1 MALAARDGQATE
13 IVPLGDDAETT
24 YVMFF
29 LKSIARAV
37 ATVSFLTL
45 LYGSASAQS
54 TLFNIPSTDVVAKKK
69 VYLEF
74 DFVSHLEHHENG
86 GFQSYI
92 PRAVFGLGKRTEAGV
107 NITFADTLVGDQ
119 PIELQPNVK
128 HQFYS
133 NEEKAVTIAAGGILY
148 LPVANRTGTDT
159 FGMIYTVVSK
169 TIKGSHG
176 PRLTTG
182 AYSLIGRTGG
192 NGDNVGAIAG
202 YEQPLLPGRVSF
214 VADWFSGKN
223 RFGYLTPGLALNVS
237 KTSLLY
243 AGYSIGN
250 QGRKNNALFMYY
262 AITF

>member
-1 MALAARDGQATE
+1 MALAARDRQATE
-13 IVPLGDDAETT
+13 IVPIGDDAETT

-29 LKSIARAV
+29 LKSIARVV
-37 ATVSFLTL
+37 ATVTFFAALHV
-45 LYGSASAQS
+45 SATGQS
-54 TLFNIPSTDVVAKKK
+54 TLFNIPSTDVVSKKK

-74 DFVSHLEHHENG
+74 DFVSHLQRHENG

-107 NITFADTLVGDQ
+107 NVTFTDTLVGDQ
-119 PIELQPNVK
+119 PVELQPNVK

-133 NEEKAVTIAAGGILY
+133 NEEKAVTISAGGILY

-169 TIKGSHG
+169 TVKGSHG

-182 AYSLIGRTGG
+182 AYTLIGRTSG
-192 NGDNVGAIAG
+192 NGNNVGAIAG

-223 RFGYLTPGLALNVS
+223 RFGYVTPGLAFNVS

-250 QGRKNNALFMYY
+250 QGRKNNGLFVYY
-262 AITF
+262 GITF